1 MKLKLNP
8 LATDAK
14 SWLHGKDPDA
24 GKDQKQKEKGEVKD
38 EMIRQHHQLNG
49 HEFEQTSADSGT
61 EGPGMLQ
68 SMGSQR
74 VRYFIAIEQ
83 QHWNL
88 FVTSTVL
95 S

>member
-49 HEFEQTSADSGT
+49 DEFE
-61 EGPGMLQ
+61 
-68 SMGSQR
+68 
-74 VRYFIAIEQ
+74 
-83 QHWNL
+83 
-88 FVTSTVL
+88 
-95 S
+95 

>member
-49 HEFEQTSADSGT
+49 YESEQVPGVCDGQGSMACSSPWGRKESDTT
-61 EGPGMLQ
+61 ERLNN
-68 SMGSQR
+68 SNNSS
-74 VRYFIAIEQ
+74 FIP
-83 QHWNL
+83 WK
-88 FVTSTVL
+88 
-95 S
+95 